1 MVVGYAQNGLNND
14 AMELFR
20 SMIKDGPVPNN
31 YTLAAMLSVSS
42 NLASINHGEQIHAIG
57 IKLGEASSVS
67 VSNALINMYAKA
79 GSINCAR
86 KVFILIQQRR
96 DSVSWTSMIMAS
108 AQHGFGEEALQL
120 FENMLALEITPD
132 HITYV
137 GVLSACTHVGLVEKG
152 RRYFKMMKD
161 VHGIEPTS
169 SHCACMIDLFGRA
182 GLLAEAQDF
191 IETMPVEPDVIAWGS
206 LLASCKVHKNVELAA
221 IAAERMLSIE
231 PDNSGA
237 YSALANVYSACGKW
251 EEAAKIR
258 KWMKDRQ
265 VKKEQG
271 ISWLQIKNEVHVFGA
286 DDALHPHRDAI
297 YQKIAK
303 IWEEIKKM
311 GFVPDTASVLHD
323 LDLELKEQ
331 ILKHHSEKLAIAF
344 ALMNTP
350 DNKKLLLEMLHVS
363 TISRMARVPAGI
375 IEYLGE
381 RLPTGSIGSHLKGKC
396 YSHMT
401 GIIMLN
407 IGLDSFELSKYN
419 ALPNF
424 LFICNIISALV
435 LIENSLLV
443 AQAILSRTQ
452 HMHINFS
459 DVPNPQYGCLCSHLV
474 YHELVAVRNIS
485 SSRFIK
491 PACSLWQR
499 PNCPSWH
506 F

>member
-1 MVVGYAQNGLNND
+1 
-14 AMELFR
+14 
-20 SMIKDGPVPNN
+20 
-31 YTLAAMLSVSS
+31 
-42 NLASINHGEQIHAIG
+42 
-57 IKLGEASSVS
+57 
-67 VSNALINMYAKA
+67 
-79 GSINCAR
+79 
-86 KVFILIQQRR
+86 
-96 DSVSWTSMIMAS
+96 MIMAL

-137 GVLSACTHVGLVEKG
+137 GVLSACTHVGLVERG

-182 GLLAEAQDF
+182 GLFAEAQDF
-191 IETMPVEPDVIAWGS
+191 IETMPIEPDVIAWGS

-231 PDNSGA
+231 PNNSGA

-271 ISWLQIKNEVHVFGA
+271 ISWLQIKSEVHIFGA

-297 YQKIAK
+297 YQTIAK

-350 DNKKLLLEMLHVS
+350 DNSTLRIMKNLRVCNDCHSAIKFISKLVNRE
-363 TISRMARVPAGI
+363 I
-375 IEYLGE
+375 IV
-381 RLPTGSIGSHLKGKC
+381 RDATRFHHFKDGS
-396 YSHMT
+396 
-401 GIIMLN
+401 
-407 IGLDSFELSKYN
+407 
-419 ALPNF
+419 
-424 LFICNIISALV
+424 
-435 LIENSLLV
+435 
-443 AQAILSRTQ
+443 
-452 HMHINFS
+452 
-459 DVPNPQYGCLCSHLV
+459 CSCRD
-474 YHELVAVRNIS
+474 Y
-485 SSRFIK
+485 
-491 PACSLWQR
+491 W
-499 PNCPSWH
+499 
-506 F
+506 